1 MNYIVLR
8 QHFGDRQYFS
18 GEIRPIDDKM
28 GADKLI
34 KLGVLADP
42 NQKPTDDKANDK
54 TDDKPSKP
62 SQKLA
67 PRPKN
72 KMAKAPQNKAQ
83 NNQDDK
89 SDKGNL

>member
-28 GADKLI
+28 VADKLI

-42 NQKPTDDKANDK
+42 NQKPTDDKP
-54 TDDKPSKP
+54 DDKP

-83 NNQDDK
+83 NNQDDN

>member
-28 GADKLI
+28 VADKLI

-42 NQKPTDDKANDK
+42 SQKPTDDKANDK
-54 TDDKPSKP
+54 PDDKA

-89 SDKGNL
+89 SDKGNP